1 MRTGLFALLVCLSGI
16 AFADDQPS
24 TIAVS
29 GSATVTATPDRALVN
44 MGIEARDT
52 DLSTAR
58 SRVVDVSSGFLALC
72 RKLGI
77 DDRYVQTTGLTMHPE
92 YRWDPKHQQRH
103 LQGYLVQRQL
113 SVDLRDLE
121 LLGRLIEGAVDTGVN
136 QVNPPVLDTSRRK
149 ELRRQ
154 ALAAAARDARSNAQ
168 AIANALGVSVG
179 NVVRIDAQQLSS
191 PPRPIM
197 MRAEAAIADSAA
209 ETYQAGEIEIR
220 AQVNAVFEIDG
231 D

>member
-1 MRTGLFALLVCLSGI
+1 
-16 AFADDQPS
+16 
-24 TIAVS
+24 
-29 GSATVTATPDRALVN
+29 ATPDRALVN

-52 DLSTAR
+52 DLSAAR
-58 SRVVDVSSGFLALC
+58 DRVVDVSSRFLALC
-72 RKLGI
+72 RTLGI
-77 DDRYVQTTGLTMHPE
+77 DDRYIQTTGLTMHPE
-92 YRWDPKHQQRH
+92 YRWDPKHQQRQ

-113 SVDLRDLE
+113 SVDLRDLA
-121 LLGRLIEGAVDTGVN
+121 LLGQLIEGAVDAGVN

-179 NVVRIDAQQLSS
+179 NVVRIDAQRLSS
-191 PPRPIM
+191 PPRPMM
-197 MRAEAAIADSAA
+197 MRAEAAVADSAA
-209 ETYQAGEIEIR
+209 ASYQAGDIEIR
-220 AQVNAVFEIDG
+220 AEVNAAFEIDN